1 MSLGPDPGR
10 AVVKPPGVW
19 GQVVSLVCPGD
30 GVWLGGS
37 SQEFRARPRGAHAGL
52 PGRLAPWR
60 GQDAEPSASLPCW
73 AGRAMCRV
81 SWGQGPQQ
89 RPQNPTSP
97 TCSCLQERKVWVTC
111 RGWCSSRVRG
121 PGGPLPGSTQGP
133 GRWKIRAKAPRR
145 KRVPAL
151 STRCRGHLE
160 TAQAP
165 EAVALP
171 TPCQGHRRQAGPG
184 PSGCEFHSDV

>member
-1 MSLGPDPGR
+1 MSLGTDPGR
-10 AVVKPPGVW
+10 SVVKPPGAW
-19 GQVVSLVCPGD
+19 GQVVGLVCPGD

-37 SQEFRARPRGAHAGL
+37 SQELRVRPRGAHTGL
-52 PGRLAPWR
+52 PGRLAPPR
-60 GQDAEPSASLPCW
+60 GQDAEPSVSLPCW
-73 AGRAMCRV
+73 AGRAVRRV
-81 SWGQGPQQ
+81 SWGQGSQQ

-121 PGGPLPGSTQGP
+121 PSGPLPGSTQGP
-133 GRWKIRAKAPRR
+133 ARWKIRAKAPGC

-151 STRCRGHLE
+151 YTHCSEHLE

-165 EAVALP
+165 EAVSLP
-171 TPCQGHRRQAGPG
+171 TPC
-184 PSGCEFHSDV
+184 